1 MGQISQEHLLQVTMD
16 LVKAFYSKFIEWDLQ
31 LYDEETDTPARA
43 SKWVSTPI
51 WPFFVLLNT

>member
-1 MGQISQEHLLQVTMD
+1 MD
-16 LVKAFYSKFIEWDLQ
+16 VVKAFYSKFIEWDLQ

-43 SKWVSTPI
+43 SKWVSTPL